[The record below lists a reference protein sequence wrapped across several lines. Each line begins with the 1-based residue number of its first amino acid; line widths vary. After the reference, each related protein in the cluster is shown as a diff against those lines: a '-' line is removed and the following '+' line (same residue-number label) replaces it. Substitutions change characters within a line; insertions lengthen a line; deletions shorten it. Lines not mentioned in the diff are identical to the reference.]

1 MTCERVFLLSCKIM
15 RNLQLRLIVS
25 TIALFSTLMV
35 TMTANAAPI
44 KFNQI
49 VQVISAKPGIAGSGG
64 FAQLRLVNG
73 ELIFTD
79 KGDDKSDANGKPKPL
94 QDDRVITETR
104 SEIVEDEV
112 CDCAPIDVPKA
123 GFPKYALL
131 GLAALPLLFLIPRDR
146 NTTSPTPTPT
156 EITPTPTPPP
166 PGMTPTPTPP
176 PGMTPTPTPTPETTP
191 TPNVTPT
198 PPEPVPEP
206 MTLLL
211 FGTGLASVGIAARKK
226 FRKSKDDEEIA
237 E

>member
-1 MTCERVFLLSCKIM
+1 MM
-15 RNLQLRLIVS
+15 RNLQLRFALS
-25 TIALFSTLMV
+25 TVALFSILMMA
-35 TMTANAAPI
+35 MTANAAPVRI
-44 KFNQI
+44 NQI
-49 VQVISAKPGIAGSGG
+49 VQIINAKPGTANSGG

-73 ELIFTD
+73 TLIFTS
-79 KGDDKSDANGKPKPL
+79 DDDENGKPKPS

-146 NTTSPTPTPT
+146 DNPSPTPTPPSA
-156 EITPTPTPPP
+156 TPTPTP

-176 PGMTPTPTPTPETTP
+176 GMTPTPSPTTTP
-191 TPNVTPT
+191 TPNPTPSVTPT

-211 FGTGLASVGIAARKK
+211 FGTGLASVGMAARKK
-226 FRKSKDDEEIA
+226 FGKKKDADEIEA
-237 E
+237 

>member
-1 MTCERVFLLSCKIM
+1 M

-146 NTTSPTPTPT
+146 NTTSPTPT

>member
-1 MTCERVFLLSCKIM
+1 M
-15 RNLQLRLIVS
+15 RNLQLRLVMS

-49 VQVISAKPGIAGSGG
+49 VQIVNAKPGTANSGG

-73 ELIFTD
+73 ELVFTD
-79 KGDDKSDANGKPKPL
+79 DDGDDDKTGDDTGKPKPI

-112 CDCAPIDVPKA
+112 CDCAPIDVPQS

-131 GLAALPLLFLIPRDR
+131 GLAAIPLLFLLARDK
-146 NTTSPTPTPT
+146 N
-156 EITPTPTPPP
+156 TPPPTSP

-176 PGMTPTPTPTPETTP
+176 PPPPPKITPTPT
-191 TPNVTPT
+191 VTPP

-211 FGTGLASVGIAARKK
+211 FGTGLASIGLAARKK
-226 FRKSKDDEEIA
+226 FSKKKDEDEIV

>member
-1 MTCERVFLLSCKIM
+1 M
-15 RNLQLRLIVS
+15 RNLQLRLVVS
-25 TIALFSTLMV
+25 AIALFSTVMV

-44 KFNQI
+44 RFNQI
-49 VQVISAKPGIAGSGG
+49 VQIVNAKPGTANSGG

-73 ELIFTD
+73 EFVLTD
-79 KGDDKSDANGKPKPL
+79 DGDDKDDDESGKSKMP
-94 QDDRVITETR
+94 QDNRVITETR

-131 GLAALPLLFLIPRDR
+131 GLAAIPLIFLLTRAKY
-146 NTTSPTPTPT
+146 TPTPTPT
-156 EITPTPTPPP
+156 P
-166 PGMTPTPTPP
+166 PGMTPTPTP
-176 PGMTPTPTPTPETTP
+176 PGMTPTPTPTPPGMTP
-191 TPNVTPT
+191 TPTVTPT

-226 FRKSKDDEEIA
+226 FRKKNDEVIE

>member
-1 MTCERVFLLSCKIM
+1 M
-15 RNLQLRLIVS
+15 RNLQLRLVVS
-25 TIALFSTLMV
+25 AIALFSTVMV

-44 KFNQI
+44 RFNQI
-49 VQVISAKPGIAGSGG
+49 VQIVNAKPGTANSGG

-73 ELIFTD
+73 EFVLTD
-79 KGDDKSDANGKPKPL
+79 DGDDKDDDESGKPKMP
-94 QDDRVITETR
+94 QDNRVITETR

-131 GLAALPLLFLIPRDR
+131 GLAAIPLIFLLTRDK
-146 NTTSPTPTPT
+146 N
-156 EITPTPTPPP
+156 TPTPTPPP

-176 PGMTPTPTPTPETTP
+176 GMTPTPTPTPNMSPTP
-191 TPNVTPT
+191 TVTPT

-226 FRKSKDDEEIA
+226 FRKKNDEVIE

>member
-1 MTCERVFLLSCKIM
+1 M
-15 RNLQLRLIVS
+15 S

-49 VQVISAKPGIAGSGG
+49 VQIVNAKPGTANSGG

-73 ELIFTD
+73 ELVLTD
-79 KGDDKSDANGKPKPL
+79 DDGDDDDKTGDDTGKPKPI

-112 CDCAPIDVPKA
+112 CDCAPIDVPQS

-131 GLAALPLLFLIPRDR
+131 GLAAIPLLFLLARDK
-146 NTTSPTPTPT
+146 NTPPPTPT
-156 EITPTPTPPP
+156 P
-166 PGMTPTPTPP
+166 PGMTPTPPPPPPPPEMTPT
-176 PGMTPTPTPTPETTP
+176 PGMTPTPT
-191 TPNVTPT
+191 VTPP

-211 FGTGLASVGIAARKK
+211 FGTGLASIGLAARKK
-226 FRKSKDDEEIA
+226 FSKKKDEDEIA

>member
-1 MTCERVFLLSCKIM
+1 MTCERVFLLSCKMM

-146 NTTSPTPTPT
+146 NTTSPTPT